1 MAIWEDCHCVWNQK
15 TTNFRDKRFLFCISG
30 IFIVKNA
37 NWVIILKYI
46 IINWCVTYY
55 EKINISYCGKFVMN
69 FDFIFGDG
77 VSGMAG
83 YSLIL
88 ILAALA
94 SKQYSVKRF
103 ISRFAVNVRAQCYLD
118 ENSYHVF
125 RHLDIR
131 ISGA

>member
-1 MAIWEDCHCVWNQK
+1 
-15 TTNFRDKRFLFCISG
+15 
-30 IFIVKNA
+30 
-37 NWVIILKYI
+37 
-46 IINWCVTYY
+46 
-55 EKINISYCGKFVMN
+55 MN

-83 YSLIL
+83 YNLIL
-88 ILAALA
+88 IIAALA
-94 SKQYSVKRF
+94 SKQDSVKRF

-131 ISGA
+131 ISGAYEQIDYVYVSRFGIFIVSTPNYQGRIWGD